1 MIELSQHRGFE
12 VMLTNDPALARAAAA
27 AAKPANSKTEIIAK
41 IDVVAS
47 LFPEKQS
54 CWKGRD
60 LLSAL
65 AKHQTGYRAAELA
78 QD

>member
-47 LFPEKQS
+47 LFPKCNLAGKGVISFRLLQS
-54 CWKGRD
+54 IKRD
-60 LLSAL
+60 IERLN
-65 AKHQTGYRAAELA
+65 
-78 QD
+78 